1 MIGDGHAMGVA
12 AKIVKYISGTTKGT
26 FQVDHPVLSV
36 QWPQPG
42 SEDLGLRQKL
52 QVSLE
57 VELAILESLLK
68 SVDELAAKD
77 FTQHPF
83 GKKVVVSRTNPA
95 GVIK

>member
-12 AKIVKYISGTTKGT
+12 AQILQHKFGTTKGT
-26 FQVDHPVLSV
+26 FQIDHPVLPE

-42 SEDLGLRQKL
+42 SEDLGLRKKL

-68 SVDELAAKD
+68 SVDELAAKN
-77 FTQHPF
+77 FTQHSLR
-83 GKKVVVSRTNPA
+83 KKVVIS
-95 GVIK
+95 